1 MRYDTD
7 PKVLAQQVV
16 IETYK
21 SSGPG
26 GQRKNKTETAVRLTH
41 LPSGITVI
49 ATEYRSQA
57 QNRQLAFERLR
68 ERLLKIK
75 SAQKCRLPTS
85 VPWNAIEKEKER
97 KEDPFEKETLK
108 TSIIKRAGGVKTVS
122 GMVTVSSSQFHPH
135 PYLTEQHHPSIL
147 FY

>member
-7 PKVLAQQVV
+7 PKVLAKQVV
-16 IETYK
+16 VETYK

-49 ATEYRSQA
+49 ATEYRSQT

-68 ERLLKIK
+68 ERLLKLNRPRRRRI
-75 SAQKCRLPTS
+75 PTS
-85 VPWNAIEKEKER
+85 VPWSTIEKR
-97 KEDPFEKETLK
+97 KEEKK
-108 TSIIKRAGGVKTVS
+108 IRSKRKRLRQ
-122 GMVTVSSSQFHPH
+122 VSSEE
-135 PYLTEQHHPSIL
+135 LEE
-147 FY
+147 